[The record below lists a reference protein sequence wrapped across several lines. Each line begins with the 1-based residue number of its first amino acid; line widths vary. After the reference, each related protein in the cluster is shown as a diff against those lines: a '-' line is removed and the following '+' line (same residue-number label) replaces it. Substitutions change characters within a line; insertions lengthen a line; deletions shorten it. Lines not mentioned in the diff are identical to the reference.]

1 MFRATAYLTHHVG
14 GQTRRVR
21 TDAADAQWCRR
32 ASPAPS
38 GTGEFSL
45 AEVDATAEVPIT
57 GAKGAGRST
66 AIFALWTA
74 VSRVAGLVREI
85 AAAALYGVGPTIDA
99 FVVAF
104 QVPNLLRSLVA
115 DAALSAAFVPTF
127 TELDEQGRR
136 KEAAQL
142 AGAFVGLI
150 SLVLGIITLIAV
162 VTAPWVMPLFA
173 PNLPAGSTQLL
184 VHLSQIMFPIIVLLG
199 LTGLVMG
206 ILQANGEF
214 ASSAFVPVLWN
225 GVIIAALL
233 IVAPMVDGDAKIYV
247 YAIGILIGTAVQ
259 LLYLLP
265 GLRGKGPFRISL
277 GRGNPHVRRV
287 LGLMV
292 PVTIGLGLIN
302 FTLVIN
308 SYVADKIPGEG
319 AIRGIDA
326 AFRLYILPQGIFS
339 VAVSTVL
346 FPLISRMAAR
356 GDISGM
362 RQAVTDG
369 TRQIFFLLIPATV
382 FLALLATPVT
392 RLVYEHRSFD
402 AAATDL
408 TSSALVFFTLG
419 LVFNGGSLL
428 FIRSFFALKKTWIPT
443 KVSVGTLAVNAI
455 LDFALYKPM
464 GVGGIALATSV
475 ASFAGFVAMGVLL
488 RRELGGLNV
497 RWMSDGFVRTAIAS
511 VWLGALAFG
520 TWHALDS
527 ALGRSLPGQLV
538 SVAVAL
544 VAAVAAYLSAARG
557 VGLPELRV
565 MGRTLRS
572 LRSTR
577 A

>member
-1 MFRATAYLTHHVG
+1 MIRATAYLTHHVG
-14 GQTRRVR
+14 GQERRVDSDTANALCLGGR
-21 TDAADAQWCRR
+21 TPHRER
-32 ASPAPS
+32 
-38 GTGEFSL
+38 TL
-45 AEVDATAEVPIT
+45 AEVDATTAAPVAN
-57 GAKGAGRST
+57 AKGAGRST
-66 AIFALWTA
+66 AIFAMWTA

-85 AAAALYGVGPTIDA
+85 AAAALYGVGPAIDA

-136 KEAAQL
+136 KEAARL

-150 SLVLGIITLIAV
+150 SLVLGLITLVAV
-162 VTAPWVMPLFA
+162 LTAPWVMPLFA
-173 PNLPAGSTQLL
+173 PNLPESSTDLL
-184 VHLSQIMFPIIVLLG
+184 VRLSQIMFPIVVLLG

-206 ILQANGEF
+206 ILQASGEF

-225 GVIIAALL
+225 GIIIVALL
-233 IVAPMVDGDAKIYV
+233 VVAPMVDGDAKISV
-247 YAIGILIGTAVQ
+247 YAIGILVGTAVQ
-259 LLYLLP
+259 LVYLLP
-265 GLRGKGPFRISL
+265 GLRGKGPFTISL

-308 SYVADKIPGEG
+308 SYVADRIEGEG
-319 AIRGIDA
+319 AIRAIDA

-356 GDISGM
+356 GDMPGM

-382 FLALLATPVT
+382 FLALLAAPVT
-392 RLVYEHRSFD
+392 RLVFEHSNFD
-402 AAATDL
+402 EAATDL
-408 TSSALVFFTLG
+408 TSSALLFFTIG

-443 KVSVGTLAVNAI
+443 KIALGTLAVNTA

-464 GVGGIALATSV
+464 GVGGIALATSI
-475 ASFAGFVAMGVLL
+475 ASFAGFVAMAVLL
-488 RRELGGLNV
+488 RRELGGLDV
-497 RWMSDGFVRTAIAS
+497 RSIGDGLVRTAVAS
-511 VWLGALAFG
+511 IWLGALAFG
-520 TWHALDS
+520 TWHALDG

-538 SVAVAL
+538 SVGAAL
-544 VAAVAAYLSAARG
+544 AAALLAYLAAARG
-557 VGLPELRV
+557 TGIPELRV
-565 MGRTLRS
+565 MARTLRS
-572 LRSTR
+572 LRP
-577 A
+577 

>member
-1 MFRATAYLTHHVG
+1 
-14 GQTRRVR
+14 
-21 TDAADAQWCRR
+21 
-32 ASPAPS
+32 
-38 GTGEFSL
+38 
-45 AEVDATAEVPIT
+45 
-57 GAKGAGRST
+57 
-66 AIFALWTA
+66 
-74 VSRVAGLVREI
+74 VAGLVREI
-85 AAAALYGVGPTIDA
+85 AAAALYGLTPAMDA

-115 DAALSAAFVPTF
+115 DSALSAAFVPAF

-150 SLVLGIITLIAV
+150 SLVLGLVTLVAV
-162 VTAPWVMPLFA
+162 LTAPWVMPLFA
-173 PNLPAGSTQLL
+173 PNLPNDATHLL
-184 VHLSQIMFPIIVLLG
+184 VHLSQIMFPIVVLLG

-225 GVIIAALL
+225 GIIIAALL
-233 IVAPMVDGDAKIYV
+233 IGAPMLHGDTKIYAYGV
-247 YAIGILIGTAVQ
+247 GILVGTAVQ

-265 GLRGKGPFRISL
+265 GLRGKGPFTISL

-302 FTLVIN
+302 FTLLIN
-308 SYVADKIPGEG
+308 SYFGGRIPGDG
-319 AIRGIDA
+319 HIRAIDA

-356 GDISGM
+356 GDIPGM

-369 TRQIFFLLIPATV
+369 TRQIFFLLVPATV
-382 FLALLATPVT
+382 FLALLAAPVT
-392 RLVYEHRSFD
+392 RLVFEHSSFNE
-402 AAATDL
+402 AATKL
-408 TSSALVFFTLG
+408 TSSALVFFTIG

-497 RWMSDGFVRTAIAS
+497 RWMTDGLVRTVIAS

-520 TWHALDS
+520 TWHALDG
-527 ALGRSLPGQLV
+527 ALGRSLGGQLV
-538 SVAVAL
+538 SMSLAM
-544 VAAVAAYLSAARG
+544 VAAVTAYLSAARG

-572 LRSTR
+572 LRSAR

>member
-1 MFRATAYLTHHVG
+1 M
-14 GQTRRVR
+14 
-21 TDAADAQWCRR
+21 
-32 ASPAPS
+32 
-38 GTGEFSL
+38 
-45 AEVDATAEVPIT
+45 
-57 GAKGAGRST
+57 
-66 AIFALWTA
+66 WTA

-85 AAAALYGVGPTIDA
+85 AAAALYGVGPAIDA

-115 DAALSAAFVPTF
+115 DSALSAAFVPTF

-136 KEAAQL
+136 KEAARL
-142 AGAFVGLI
+142 AGAFVGII
-150 SLVLGIITLIAV
+150 SVVLGIITLIAV
-162 VTAPWVMPLFA
+162 LTAPWVMPLFA
-173 PNLPAGSTQLL
+173 PNLPDTSTDLL
-184 VHLSQIMFPIIVLLG
+184 VHLSQVMFPIVVLLG

-206 ILQANGEF
+206 ILQAHGEF

-225 GVIIAALL
+225 GIIIAALV
-233 IVAPMVDGDAKIYV
+233 IVAPLLDGDAKIYA
-247 YAIGILIGTAVQ
+247 YAIGILVGTAVQ

-265 GLRGKGPFRISL
+265 GLRGKGPFTISL

-319 AIRGIDA
+319 AIRAIDA

-356 GDISGM
+356 GDIPGM

-382 FLALLATPVT
+382 LLALLATPIT
-392 RLVYEHRSFD
+392 RLVFEHRSFD
-402 AAATDL
+402 GAATEL
-408 TSSALVFFTLG
+408 TSSALLFFTVG

-443 KVSVGTLAVNAI
+443 KISLGTLVVNAV

-464 GVGGIALATSV
+464 GVGGIALATSI
-475 ASFAGFVAMGVLL
+475 ASFAGFVAMGILL

-497 RWMSDGFVRTAIAS
+497 RWMADGFVRTAISS
-511 VWLGALAFG
+511 VWLGALAWG
-520 TWHALDS
+520 TWHALDG
-527 ALGRSLPGQLV
+527 ALGRSLPAQLV
-538 SVAVAL
+538 SVGTAM
-544 VAAVAAYLSAARG
+544 VAALLGYLAAARG
-557 VGLPELRV
+557 TDLPELRV
-565 MGRTLRS
+565 MGRTLRAI
-572 LRSTR
+572 RS
-577 A
+577 

>member
-1 MFRATAYLTHHVG
+1 MIRATAYLTHHVG
-14 GQTRRVR
+14 GQERRVDSDTANALCLGRR
-21 TDAADAQWCRR
+21 TPHRER
-32 ASPAPS
+32 
-38 GTGEFSL
+38 TL
-45 AEVDATAEVPIT
+45 AEVDATTAAPVAN
-57 GAKGAGRST
+57 AKGAGRST
-66 AIFALWTA
+66 AIFAMWTA

-85 AAAALYGVGPTIDA
+85 AAAALYGVGPAIDA

-136 KEAAQL
+136 KEAARL

-150 SLVLGIITLIAV
+150 SLVLGLITLVAV
-162 VTAPWVMPLFA
+162 LTAPWVMPLFA
-173 PNLPAGSTQLL
+173 PNLPESSTDLL
-184 VHLSQIMFPIIVLLG
+184 VRLSQIMFPIVVLLG

-206 ILQANGEF
+206 ILQASGEF

-225 GVIIAALL
+225 GIIIVALL
-233 IVAPMVDGDAKIYV
+233 VVAPMVDGDAKISV
-247 YAIGILIGTAVQ
+247 YAIGILVGTAVQ
-259 LLYLLP
+259 LVYLLP
-265 GLRGKGPFRISL
+265 GLRGKGPFTISL

-308 SYVADKIPGEG
+308 SYVADRIEGEG
-319 AIRGIDA
+319 AIRAIDA

-356 GDISGM
+356 GDMPGM

-382 FLALLATPVT
+382 FLALLAAPVT
-392 RLVYEHRSFD
+392 RLVFEHSNFD
-402 AAATDL
+402 EAATDL
-408 TSSALVFFTLG
+408 TSSALLFFTIG

-443 KVSVGTLAVNAI
+443 KIALGTLAVNTA

-464 GVGGIALATSV
+464 GVGGIALATSI
-475 ASFAGFVAMGVLL
+475 ASFAGFVAMAVLL
-488 RRELGGLNV
+488 RRELGGLDV
-497 RWMSDGFVRTAIAS
+497 RSIGDGLVRTAVAS
-511 VWLGALAFG
+511 IWLGALAFG
-520 TWHALDS
+520 TWHALDG

-538 SVAVAL
+538 SVGAAL
-544 VAAVAAYLSAARG
+544 AAALLAYLAAARG
-557 VGLPELRV
+557 TGIPELRV
-565 MGRTLRS
+565 MARTLRS
-572 LRSTR
+572 LRP
-577 A
+577 

>member
-1 MFRATAYLTHHVG
+1 MIRATAYLTHHVG
-14 GQTRRVR
+14 GQARRVER
-21 TDAADAQWCRR
+21 DTAHALRFECVASAGDGAWER
-32 ASPAPS
+32 A
-38 GTGEFSL
+38 L
-45 AEVDATAEVPIT
+45 AEVDATAPVPVAN
-57 GAKGAGRST
+57 AKGAGRST

-85 AAAALYGVGPTIDA
+85 AAAALYGVGPAIDA

-136 KEAAQL
+136 KEAARL

-150 SLVLGIITLIAV
+150 SLVLGVITLIAV
-162 VTAPWVMPLFA
+162 LTAPWVMPLFA
-173 PNLPAGSTQLL
+173 PNLPASSTDLL
-184 VHLSQIMFPIIVLLG
+184 VHLSQIMFPIVVLLG

-206 ILQANGEF
+206 ILQASGEF

-225 GVIIAALL
+225 GIIIAALL
-233 IVAPMVDGDAKIYV
+233 VGAPMVDGDAKIYV
-247 YAIGILIGTAVQ
+247 YAIGILVGTAVQ
-259 LLYLLP
+259 LVYLLP

-308 SYVADKIPGEG
+308 SYVADRIEGEG
-319 AIRGIDA
+319 AIRAIDA

-356 GDISGM
+356 GDIPGM

-382 FLALLATPVT
+382 FLALLAAPVT
-392 RLVYEHRSFD
+392 RLVFEHSNFD
-402 AAATDL
+402 EAATEL
-408 TSSALVFFTLG
+408 TSSALLFFTIG

-443 KVSVGTLAVNAI
+443 KIAVGTLAVNAV
-455 LDFALYKPM
+455 LDFALYTPM

-475 ASFAGFVAMGVLL
+475 ASVAGFVAMAVLL
-488 RRELGGLNV
+488 RRELGGLDV
-497 RWMSDGFVRTAIAS
+497 RSMIDGFVRTSIAS

-520 TWHALDS
+520 AWHALDG
-527 ALGRSLPGQLV
+527 ALGRSLPAQLV
-538 SVAVAL
+538 SVGAAM
-544 VAAVAAYLSAARG
+544 VAAVLAYLSAARG
-557 VGLPELRV
+557 VGLPELGV
-565 MGRTLRS
+565 VARTLRS
-572 LRSTR
+572 VR

>member
-1 MFRATAYLTHHVG
+1 M
-14 GQTRRVR
+14 
-21 TDAADAQWCRR
+21 
-32 ASPAPS
+32 
-38 GTGEFSL
+38 
-45 AEVDATAEVPIT
+45 
-57 GAKGAGRST
+57 
-66 AIFALWTA
+66 WTA

-85 AAAALYGVGPTIDA
+85 AAAALYGVGPAIDA

-136 KEAAQL
+136 KEAARL

-150 SLVLGIITLIAV
+150 SLVLGLVTLVAV

-173 PNLPAGSTQLL
+173 PNLPDAYTDLL
-184 VHLSQIMFPIIVLLG
+184 VRLSQIMFPIVVLLG

-206 ILQANGEF
+206 ILQASGEF

-225 GVIIAALL
+225 GIIIAALL
-233 IVAPMVDGDAKIYV
+233 IGAPMVEGDNKIYV
-247 YAIGILIGTAVQ
+247 YAVGILVGTAVQ
-259 LLYLLP
+259 LVYLVP
-265 GLRGKGPFRISL
+265 GLRGKGPFTLSL
-277 GRGNPHVRRV
+277 GRGNPHVRNV

-308 SYVADKIPGEG
+308 SYVADKIEGEG
-319 AIRGIDA
+319 AIRAVDA

-356 GDISGM
+356 GDRQGM

-382 FLALLATPVT
+382 FLALLAEPVT
-392 RLVYEHRSFD
+392 RLVFEHQSFNE
-402 AAATDL
+402 AATEL
-408 TSSALVFFTLG
+408 TSSALLFFTVG

-443 KVSVGTLAVNAI
+443 YVSVGTLAVNII

-464 GVGGIALATSV
+464 GVGGIALATSI
-475 ASFAGFVAMGVLL
+475 ASFAGFVAMAWLL
-488 RRELGGLNV
+488 RRELGGLDV
-497 RWMSDGFVRTAIAS
+497 RWIGDGFLRTAIAS
-511 VWLGALAFG
+511 LWLGAIAFG
-520 TWHALDS
+520 SWHALDD
-527 ALGRSLPGQLV
+527 ALGRSLPAQIV
-538 SVAVAL
+538 SVGVAT
-544 VAAVAAYLSAARG
+544 VAAVAAYLAAARG
-557 VGLPELRV
+557 VGLPELRT

-572 LRSTR
+572 LRP
-577 A
+577 

>member
-1 MFRATAYLTHHVG
+1 MIRATAYLTHHVG
-14 GQTRRVR
+14 GQARRVER
-21 TDAADAQWCRR
+21 DTAHALRFERPASARDDAWEHA
-32 ASPAPS
+32 
-38 GTGEFSL
+38 L
-45 AEVDATAEVPIT
+45 AEVDATARVPVAN
-57 GAKGAGRST
+57 AKGAGRST

-85 AAAALYGVGPTIDA
+85 AAAALYGVGPAIDA

-136 KEAAQL
+136 KEAARL

-150 SLVLGIITLIAV
+150 SLVLGVITLIAV
-162 VTAPWVMPLFA
+162 LTAPWVMPLFA
-173 PNLPAGSTQLL
+173 PNLPESSTDLL
-184 VHLSQIMFPIIVLLG
+184 VRLSQIMFPIVVLLG

-206 ILQANGEF
+206 ILQASGEF

-225 GVIIAALL
+225 GIIIAALL
-233 IVAPMVDGDAKIYV
+233 VGAPMVDGDAKIYV
-247 YAIGILIGTAVQ
+247 YAVGILVGTAVQ
-259 LLYLLP
+259 LVYLLP

-308 SYVADKIPGEG
+308 SYVADRIEGDG
-319 AIRGIDA
+319 AIRAIDA

-356 GDISGM
+356 GDIPGM

-382 FLALLATPVT
+382 FLALLAGPVT
-392 RLVYEHRSFD
+392 RLVFEHSNFD
-402 AAATDL
+402 EAATEL
-408 TSSALVFFTLG
+408 TSSALLFFTIG

-443 KVSVGTLAVNAI
+443 KVALGTLAVNTV

-475 ASFAGFVAMGVLL
+475 ASVAGFVAMAVLL

-497 RWMSDGFVRTAIAS
+497 RSMIDGFVRTSIAS

-520 TWHALDS
+520 AWHALDG
-527 ALGRSLPGQLV
+527 ALGRSLPAQLV
-538 SVAVAL
+538 SVGAAM
-544 VAAVAAYLSAARG
+544 VAAVLAYLSAARG
-557 VGLPELRV
+557 VGLPELGV
-565 MGRTLRS
+565 MARTLRS
-572 LRSTR
+572 VR

>member
-1 MFRATAYLTHHVG
+1 MFRATAYLTHHGG
-14 GQTRRVR
+14 GQTG
-21 TDAADAQWCRR
+21 DAGDGVAVVLRCAEC
-32 ASPAPS
+32 APAGPL
-38 GTGEFSL
+38 EREQPL
-45 AEVDATAEVPIT
+45 DVDATPEVPVT
-57 GAKGAGRST
+57 AAKSTGRST
-66 AIFALWTA
+66 AVFALWTA

-85 AAAALYGVGPTIDA
+85 AAAALYGVGPAIDA

-136 KEAAQL
+136 KEAARL

-150 SLVLGIITLIAV
+150 SLVLGIITLVAV
-162 VTAPWVMPLFA
+162 LTAPWVMPLFA
-173 PNLPAGSTQLL
+173 PNLPDSSTDLL
-184 VHLSQIMFPIIVLLG
+184 VHLSQIMFPIVVLLG

-206 ILQANGEF
+206 ILQASGEF
-214 ASSAFVPVLWN
+214 SSTAFVPVLWN

-233 IVAPMVDGDAKIYV
+233 IGAPMVDGDAKIYV
-247 YAIGILIGTAVQ
+247 YAVGILAGTAVQ
-259 LLYLLP
+259 LVYLLP
-265 GLRGKGPFRISL
+265 GLRGKGPFTISL

-308 SYVADKIPGEG
+308 SYVADKIEGEG
-319 AIRGIDA
+319 AIRAIDA

-356 GDISGM
+356 GDIPGM

-392 RLVYEHRSFD
+392 RVVFEHQSFD
-402 AAATDL
+402 EAATEL
-408 TSSALVFFTLG
+408 TSSALVFFTVG

-428 FIRSFFALKKTWIPT
+428 FIRAFFALKKTWIPT
-443 KVSVGTLAVNAI
+443 QISIGTLAINAI

-464 GVGGIALATSV
+464 GVGGIALATSI
-475 ASFAGFVAMGVLL
+475 ASFAGFVAMALLL
-488 RRELGGLNV
+488 RRELGGLDLH
-497 RWMSDGFVRTAIAS
+497 WLTDGFVRTAIAS

-520 TWHALDS
+520 AWHALDD

-538 SVAVAL
+538 SVGTAM
-544 VAAVAAYLSAARG
+544 VAAVLAYLSAARG
-557 VGLPELRV
+557 MSLPELRL
-565 MGRTLRS
+565 MARTLRS
-572 LRSTR
+572 LR
-577 A
+577 

>member
-1 MFRATAYLTHHVG
+1 M
-14 GQTRRVR
+14 
-21 TDAADAQWCRR
+21 
-32 ASPAPS
+32 
-38 GTGEFSL
+38 
-45 AEVDATAEVPIT
+45 
-57 GAKGAGRST
+57 
-66 AIFALWTA
+66 WTA

-85 AAAALYGVGPTIDA
+85 AAAALYGIGPAIDA

-115 DAALSAAFVPTF
+115 DSALSAAFVPTF
-127 TELDEQGRR
+127 TELDEQGKR
-136 KEAAQL
+136 KEAARL
-142 AGAFVGLI
+142 AGAFVGII

-162 VTAPWVMPLFA
+162 LTAPWVMPLFA
-173 PNLPAGSTQLL
+173 PNLPESSTDLL
-184 VHLSQIMFPIIVLLG
+184 VHLSQIMFPIVVLLG

-206 ILQANGEF
+206 ILQAHGEF

-225 GVIIAALL
+225 GIIIAALVL
-233 IVAPMVDGDAKIYV
+233 VAPFLEGDAQISA
-247 YAIGILIGTAVQ
+247 YAVGILVGTAVQ
-259 LLYLLP
+259 LVYLLP
-265 GLRGKGPFRISL
+265 GLRGKGPFTISL

-308 SYVADKIPGEG
+308 SYVADRIPGEG
-319 AIRGIDA
+319 AIRAIDA

-356 GDISGM
+356 GDIPGM

-382 FLALLATPVT
+382 FLALLATPIT
-392 RLVYEHRSFD
+392 RLVFEHRSFD
-402 AAATDL
+402 GAATEL
-408 TSSALVFFTLG
+408 TSSALLFFTVG

-443 KVSVGTLAVNAI
+443 KISLGTLVLNTV

-475 ASFAGFVAMGVLL
+475 ASFAGFVAMGLLL

-497 RWMSDGFVRTAIAS
+497 RWMADGFVRTAISS
-511 VWLGALAFG
+511 VWLGALGWG
-520 TWHALDS
+520 TWHALDG
-527 ALGRSLPGQLV
+527 ALGRSLPAQLV
-538 SVAVAL
+538 SVGAAM
-544 VAAVAAYLSAARG
+544 VAALLGYLAAARG
-557 VGLPELRV
+557 TGMPELRL
-565 MGRTLRS
+565 MARTLRS
-572 LRSTR
+572 IR